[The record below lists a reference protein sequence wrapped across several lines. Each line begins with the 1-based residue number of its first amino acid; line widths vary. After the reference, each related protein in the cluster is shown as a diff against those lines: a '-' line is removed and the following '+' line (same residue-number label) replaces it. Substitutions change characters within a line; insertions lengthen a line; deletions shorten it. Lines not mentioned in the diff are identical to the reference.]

1 MCTIKRAY
9 DDFDRASL
17 RAERSTTSVTR
28 RRWMLG
34 IAMLTMPFRH
44 ALSLDREARL
54 GIVQFS
60 AAPDE
65 NGVAIF
71 LKELAALGYNEGKNL
86 HIERRYANE
95 DAGRYA
101 QLLEDLTRT
110 RPQIVLAAG
119 HDIANVAKR
128 VIPSVNV
135 VTWGSEDPVRSG
147 LVQSLARPGG
157 RITGVTFM
165 SPQAAPKRLEI
176 LKDAIPGL
184 ARVAAVWD
192 PTHADTYYSD
202 MESIASALGVRLT
215 LITVRRPEDLHG
227 VEALAAKA
235 AAQAVFVVPSRLTNA
250 PRYAR
255 QLSQACLD
263 AKLPSMSAYASF
275 ANAGGLFAYGADI
288 PDLLRR
294 LASQTARIF
303 SGTNPADLPL
313 EQASR
318 FVFVVNRKTANAI
331 GLKLPES
338 IMVRADRVID

>member
-1 MCTIKRAY
+1 MT
-9 DDFDRASL
+9 
-17 RAERSTTSVTR
+17 TR
-28 RRWMLG
+28 RQFL
-34 IAMLTMPFRH
+34 AAT
-44 ALSLDREARL
+44 SLVLPSATLRPAEKVARL

-65 NGVAIF
+65 ASIGVF
-71 LKELAALGYNEGKNL
+71 LNELAAFGYREGSTL

-95 DAGRYA
+95 DPGRYA
-101 QLLEDLTRT
+101 ELLEGLA
-110 RPQIVLAAG
+110 QAHVQVVLAAG

-128 VIPSVNV
+128 VVPHLNI
-135 VTWGSEDPVRSG
+135 VTWGSEDPVLSG

-192 PTHADTYYSD
+192 PTHADTYYRD
-202 MESIASALGVRLT
+202 MEGIASALGVRLT
-215 LITVRRPEDLHG
+215 LITVRQPEDLDG
-227 VEALAAKA
+227 IAAQAAKVD
-235 AAQAVFVVPSRLTNA
+235 AQAVFVVPSRLTNA
-250 PRYAR
+250 PRYVR
-255 QLSQACLD
+255 QLVHVCLKS
-263 AKLPSMSAYASF
+263 KLPSMSAYASF

-288 PDLLRR
+288 PDLLKR
-294 LASQTARIF
+294 LASQAARILA
-303 SGTNPADLPL
+303 GTSPANLPL

-331 GLKLPES
+331 GLTLPDNV
-338 IMVRADRVID
+338 MVRADRVIQ